1 MPQGSSSNVEHI
13 SGIPDPCYIR
23 HPYLTAL
30 NLVVNAEFHMLV
42 CQLCKEAIATPAAKA
57 HIVNKHSELLSK
69 FTLEHFQTVVS
80 ELQLTPLLPTNI
92 SGPRSI
98 VHGLTVC
105 DALACPHCP
114 MVMTKSKHMREH
126 HIKHHQDQPIPN
138 AWRSCKAQRMKPEGA
153 GSQRT
158 FWEITSTTTNSN
170 DAMIEELMKNLNKE
184 LENIQVPVDQRLVTP
199 WLRITHWHEFV
210 AGSGFSTDSLRQSIG
225 FPQPDEVYC
234 QNLHN
239 IVECYFQQA
248 LELIETTDELVLQ
261 RINSPDPIKR

>member
-1 MPQGSSSNVEHI
+1 
-13 SGIPDPCYIR
+13 
-23 HPYLTAL
+23 
-30 NLVVNAEFHMLV
+30 
-42 CQLCKEAIATPAAKA
+42 
-57 HIVNKHSELLSK
+57 
-69 FTLEHFQTVVS
+69 
-80 ELQLTPLLPTNI
+80 
-92 SGPRSI
+92 
-98 VHGLTVC
+98 
-105 DALACPHCP
+105 
-114 MVMTKSKHMREH
+114 
-126 HIKHHQDQPIPN
+126 
-138 AWRSCKAQRMKPEGA
+138 
-153 GSQRT
+153 
-158 FWEITSTTTNSN
+158 
-170 DAMIEELMKNLNKE
+170 MIEELMKNLNKE